1 MFSGLFWEGIP
12 LQFSPPFL
20 GENSFVLL
28 FAVAVGPKSRIST
41 KFKLRVVG
49 DVVNLLGSSYQPGTL
64 TVDTHDRV
72 QGLKAGKVDPFLF
85 QQKKTPWQ
93 KNTQD
98 CCWWRF
104 FSHLEGLK
112 NSTFLFWESWWEKH
126 ASNSQKKK
134 VNCIHQPMPKCK
146 TFLTQSSDGSGSIG
160 EILNWEQNH
169 YRVVAI
175 LWKNERI
182 GIWRIA
188 TRKNNPE
195 IEFFGGYYTWQINQ
209 QLDNHVLYVDGLL
222 FQESF
227 VKGSSQWGGYCTAT
241 FPFTFVSIAHTRLPN
256 ENGWFF
262 SIGNRWIW
270 RGASSFKRHSHLKR
284 YYEIPCNPDLLIVI
298 LLTGSW

>member
-85 QQKKTPWQ
+85 QQKKHPDKKTHRTVVGGVFSATLKGLKIRHFFFQ
-93 KNTQD
+93 NHDEKNT
-98 CCWWRF
+98 
-104 FSHLEGLK
+104 HPIHK
-112 NSTFLFWESWWEKH
+112 
-126 ASNSQKKK
+126 KKK

-160 EILNWEQNH
+160 EILN
-169 YRVVAI
+169 
-175 LWKNERI
+175 
-182 GIWRIA
+182 
-188 TRKNNPE
+188 
-195 IEFFGGYYTWQINQ
+195 
-209 QLDNHVLYVDGLL
+209 
-222 FQESF
+222 
-227 VKGSSQWGGYCTAT
+227 
-241 FPFTFVSIAHTRLPN
+241 
-256 ENGWFF
+256 
-262 SIGNRWIW
+262 
-270 RGASSFKRHSHLKR
+270 
-284 YYEIPCNPDLLIVI
+284 
-298 LLTGSW
+298 